1 MDSNRVKAGKH
12 SWVHLGMDFGHGFVM
27 DLAWILGMIHGLES
41 SQSCMDFGGIVR
53 GDFGKILRVM
63 LGINLMEILA
73 RFWGKFLDDFWQDF
87 GVNFGVDFEKEFA
100 YIFRHPCVHAHV

>member
-53 GDFGKILRVM
+53 GDFM
-63 LGINLMEILA
+63 A
-73 RFWGKFLDDFWQDF
+73 RFEGNNWQEFKRYFEIIFGK
-87 GVNFGVDFEKEFA
+87 
-100 YIFRHPCVHAHV
+100 

>member
-41 SQSCMDFGGIVR
+41 SQRCMDFGGIVR
-53 GDFGKILRVM
+53 GGFWQDFEGNAWNKFDGNFGKIL
-63 LGINLMEILA
+63 G
-73 RFWGKFLDDFWQDF
+73 
-87 GVNFGVDFEKEFA
+87 
-100 YIFRHPCVHAHV
+100 